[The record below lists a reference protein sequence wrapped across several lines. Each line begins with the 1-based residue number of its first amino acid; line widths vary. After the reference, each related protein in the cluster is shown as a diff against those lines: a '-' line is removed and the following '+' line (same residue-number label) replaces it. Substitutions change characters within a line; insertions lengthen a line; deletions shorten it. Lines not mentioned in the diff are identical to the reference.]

1 MASSNVPKGTTA
13 REMNSKSTQRGDTAA
28 QGLFDELQ
36 RQNGDPTFEELSD
49 VHVEADNMKMLL
61 RDVAVYLA
69 VTKTQDRRSKDGKL
83 IGETTKGNYLT
94 KIKELLKEK
103 FPKHEAWPSEGTW
116 FPPIKA
122 KLESLAIRDE
132 FNLNDEFMGNKAG
145 ALYNKNSP
153 DYAFDS
159 SQVRTGCYVLKYSVL
174 LLISHMSPTRAT
186 NNSFLCSFFPVLI

>member
-1 MASSNVPKGTTA
+1 
-13 REMNSKSTQRGDTAA
+13 
-28 QGLFDELQ
+28 
-36 RQNGDPTFEELSD
+36 
-49 VHVEADNMKMLL
+49 MLL
-61 RDVAVYLA
+61 CILLLQKS
-69 VTKTQDRRSKDGKL
+69 KTGDQRMESSSVKQRRGMH
-83 IGETTKGNYLT
+83 YLT

-132 FNLNDEFMGNKAG
+132 FNLTDEFMGNKAG